1 MSTRREA
8 HCMFSD
14 RLKELRKEKGLTQAE
29 LAQSIGVSTPTVV
42 MWENGKRR
50 PQFEMLNKLSDVFGD
65 RFPYLIGSIDYPVP
79 ESVSKLEDVQS
90 DGWVVQEE
98 YEDTVRKYVLLDE
111 SGQRS
116 VETLIRS
123 EFARCQEQATL
134 NSGNGVSISVKIK
147 Q

>member
-1 MSTRREA
+1 
-8 HCMFSD
+8 MFSD

-29 LAQSIGVSTPTVV
+29 LAQSIGISTPTVV
-42 MWENGKRR
+42 MWENGKRK
-50 PQFEMLNKLSDVFGD
+50 PQFEMLNKLYDVFGD
-65 RFPYLIGSIDYPVP
+65 RFPYLIGSIEYPAP
-79 ESVSKLEDVQS
+79 GSGSESENVQS
-90 DGWVVQEE
+90 NGWVVQEE

-116 VETLIRS
+116 VESLIRS

-147 Q
+147 R